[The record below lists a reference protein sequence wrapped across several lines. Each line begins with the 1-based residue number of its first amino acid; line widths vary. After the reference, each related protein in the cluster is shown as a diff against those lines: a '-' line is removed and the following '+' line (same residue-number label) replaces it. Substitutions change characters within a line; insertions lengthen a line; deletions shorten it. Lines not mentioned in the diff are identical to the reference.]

1 MVKFCVQGATRQ
13 GANVV
18 SRPSK
23 EITLDVTC
31 APSSNAETRIQS
43 ATKSQRMIDLA
54 IQSGAYHN
62 SDEVIAKAL
71 SMLAEDIEDGAVS
84 EARSH
89 EPRSTLAEVE
99 AELRELGKVK

>member
-1 MVKFCVQGATRQ
+1 MTIELKPEQ
-13 GANVV
+13 
-18 SRPSK
+18 
-23 EITLDVTC
+23 E
-31 APSSNAETRIQS
+31 
-43 ATKSQRMIDLA
+43 RMIDLA

-62 SDEVIAKAL
+62 SDEVIAAAL
-71 SMLAEDIEDGAVS
+71 SMLGEDIEDGAVS